1 MTSNIHA
8 KYLSGLV
15 LAGLAL
21 STQAQIPSP
30 PDGQILSN
38 AYTGTAYS
46 PYAGRDFA
54 SNVYWG
60 DTHLHTDIS
69 MDAGAFGNR
78 LGLDAAYRFARGEQV
93 ESTNGGPAKL
103 SRPLD
108 FLVIADHSDNMGF
121 FPDMMSGAPHIL
133 DDPTGKNW
141 YDRIKAGEGV
151 GVALELIGLFSQGK
165 FPPALVYTPDSE
177 PYKNA
182 WARTVEAAEQFN
194 EPGRFTAFI
203 GYEWTSM
210 VKGNN
215 MHRVVVYRDGG
226 DIGGQTV
233 PYTTIAPQG
242 STTPRDLWNWLE
254 NYEKTTGGNV
264 LAIAHNGNLS
274 NGIMFPMVEQSD
286 GKALDKSWAEQRAKW
301 EPLYEATQIKG
312 DGEAHPF
319 LSPND
324 EFADYETWDIG
335 NLDVSEAK
343 SNDMLAGE
351 YAREALKR
359 GMQLEQKFGTNPYQ
373 FGMIGSTDSHTSL
386 ATAQEDNFFGKHSG
400 AEPGPERMFHP
411 FMKTEAGTIMGWQQ
425 VSSGLAA
432 VWAKEN
438 TREALFDAME
448 RKETYATTG
457 SRMSVRMFGGW
468 HFTAAD
474 MNNRQPAFAG
484 YSKGVPMGS
493 ELPARDGGKSAP
505 SFMVFALRDPV
516 GANLDRIQIVK
527 GWYDGKKMKE
537 QVYDV
542 VWSGDRSPD
551 SKGRLPAVGNTVNV
565 AQASWTNSIGSS
577 ELGTVWT
584 DPDFNPKHQAF
595 YYARVL
601 EIPTPRWS
609 THDALRFG
617 VDLPEGAPTSTQERA
632 YTSPIWYA
640 P

>member
-1 MTSNIHA
+1 MKTKNMEKWLTA
-8 KYLSGLV
+8 
-15 LAGLAL
+15 LAL
-21 STQAQIPSP
+21 STATLAAQAQVPVP
-30 PDGQILSN
+30 PDGQILSS

-54 SNVYWG
+54 TDVYWG

-78 LGLDAAYRFARGEQV
+78 LGLDEAYRFARGEQV
-93 ESTNGGPAKL
+93 NATNGGPVRL

-108 FLVIADHSDNMGF
+108 FLVVADHSDNMGF
-121 FPDMMSGAPHIL
+121 FPDMLAGAPHIL
-133 DDPTGKNW
+133 KDPTGKDW
-141 YDRIKAGEGV
+141 YERVKAGDGV
-151 GVALELIGLFSQGK
+151 GVALELIGLFSQGN
-165 FPPALVYTPDSE
+165 FPPSLVYLPDSQ
-177 PYKNA
+177 PYKDA
-182 WARTVEAAEQFN
+182 WARTVEAAERYN

-203 GYEWTSM
+203 GYEWTSL
-210 VKGNN
+210 VRGNN

-226 DIGGQTV
+226 DKGGQMV
-233 PYTTIAPQG
+233 PFTASPPQG
-242 STTPRDLWNWLE
+242 STTPRDLWTWLE
-254 NYEKTTGGNV
+254 NYEKKTGGNV

-274 NGIMFPMVEQSD
+274 NGIMFPMIEQSD
-286 GKALDKSWAEQRAKW
+286 GVALDKSWAERRARW

-312 DGEAHPF
+312 DGETHPL

-343 SNDMLAGE
+343 TDDMLAAE

-359 GMQLEQKFGTNPYQ
+359 GMELEKKFGTNPYQ

-400 AEPGPERMFHP
+400 AEPGPERMSHP
-411 FMKTEAGTIMGWQQ
+411 VMATDAGSIMGWQQ
-425 VSSGLAA
+425 VASGLAG
-432 VWAKEN
+432 VWAKDN

-457 SRMSVRMFGGW
+457 SRMRVRMFGGW
-468 HFTAAD
+468 NFTLAD
-474 MNNRQPAFAG
+474 LNNRQPAFAG

-493 ELPARDGGKSAP
+493 ELPAEGMKKAP
-505 SFMVFALRDPV
+505 SFMVFAVRDPI

-527 GWYDGKKMKE
+527 GWHDGKQLHEKI
-537 QVYDV
+537 YDV
-542 VWSGDRSPD
+542 SWSDDRKPGKD
-551 SKGRLPAVGNTVNV
+551 GKLPPVGNTVNV
-565 AQASWTNSIGSS
+565 ANASWTNSIGSS

-609 THDALRFG
+609 TYDAFRFG
-617 VDLPEGAPTSTQERA
+617 VELPEGAPTSTQERA
-632 YTSPIWYA
+632 YTSPIWYKR
-640 P
+640 